1 MKKKTIWTIDDDI
14 IYQTIIRKLIQKSE
28 MYAPNLPFYNGDEAI
43 TAIKNVLNTDAD
55 SLPDIILLDINMP
68 ILDGWGFIE
77 EFQKIESSINKK
89 ISIYIV
95 SSSIAS
101 DDIKKADAFTEIT
114 KYLSKPLSVATLI
127 NIATDKGLD

>member
-14 IYQTIIRKLIQKSE
+14 IYQTIIKKLIQKSE

-43 TAIKNVLNTDAD
+43 TALKNLLNTDSE

-77 EFQKIESSINKK
+77 EFQKIKSNINKK

-101 DDIKKADAFTEIT
+101 DDIKKASAYTEVV
-114 KYLSKPLSVATLI
+114 KYLSKPLLVNTLI
-127 NIATDKGLD
+127 DIALENNSD